1 MRLIPTDIYEDG
13 DLIKIEYHNEA
24 GEFVIEAVWDPE
36 DEQTSENRVKF
47 REWATRLLD
56 QKGYEVFK

>member
-1 MRLIPTDIYEDG
+1 MKLIPTEIHENG
-13 DLIKIEYHNEA
+13 DLIKIEYYDSD